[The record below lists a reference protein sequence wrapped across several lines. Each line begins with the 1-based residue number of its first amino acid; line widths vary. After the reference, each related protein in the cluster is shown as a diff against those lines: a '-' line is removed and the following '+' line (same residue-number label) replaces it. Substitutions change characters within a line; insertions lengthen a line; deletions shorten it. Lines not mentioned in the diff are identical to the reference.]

1 VSLTLHARPP
11 VVPCPRCGSPD
22 TERTAEFGATAC
34 KSLYRCAT
42 CREPFEAVKPF

>member
-1 VSLTLHARPP
+1 LEARPP
-11 VVPCPRCGSPD
+11 AVECPCCGSVD

-34 KSLYRCAT
+34 KSLYRCIA